1 VRAVIIETLR
11 EKSAEAAVRF
21 SDLAGNAENPKTRK
35 RAFVCLRL
43 LESRNAK
50 EAVIQGAVIQGL
62 TDTDPSVRIAAAYN
76 AGLYPDIEFIRA
88 FESFLERSRWSIA
101 MEMVREAVRSV
112 ALIYL
117 KMEHQLMRYLLYGGL
132 NSRTKKA

>member
-1 VRAVIIETLR
+1 MRAVIIETLR

-50 EAVIQGAVIQGL
+50 EAVIQGL